1 MNKTCSMRK
10 MRVMVANDMQKMHN
24 YCKEEYAIMTELK
37 HLRQSKKMTQK
48 EAAKRIGV
56 SLRSYISYENDEEK
70 SGSLKYR
77 FLLEEMRR
85 MDRVDEE
92 HGVLSIDEIREA
104 ARPVLEEYNAEF
116 CILFGSYAK
125 GTASDQSDVDLLVG
139 ADVRGLRF
147 FGLAERLREAFHKKV
162 DLLDLKQLSDNEELL
177 KEVLKTGVRIYGSK
191 EG

>member
-1 MNKTCSMRK
+1 
-10 MRVMVANDMQKMHN
+10 
-24 YCKEEYAIMTELK
+24 MTELK

-104 ARPVLEEYNAEF
+104 ARPVL
-116 CILFGSYAK
+116 
-125 GTASDQSDVDLLVG
+125 
-139 ADVRGLRF
+139 
-147 FGLAERLREAFHKKV
+147 
-162 DLLDLKQLSDNEELL
+162 
-177 KEVLKTGVRIYGSK
+177 
-191 EG
+191 